1 LARTL
6 ATLAVEMTAN
16 SAKLLKEV
24 QKANKS
30 IKSFEDGAKK
40 AANVVK
46 AAFAVLG
53 VGQLAQ
59 VTLEAANSAK
69 ELQNLSRIAGVST
82 ESFQRMAFGAQKLGI
97 EQDKVSDILKDVND
111 KIGDFMATGAGPM
124 VDFFDNIAPKVG
136 VTAEQFK
143 NLNSSEALQLY
154 VSSLEKAN
162 VSQAQMTFYMEAIAN
177 DATAL
182 IPLFAKNGKLL
193 KEQGDQAERYGGILS
208 EVALKEFAEFNKS
221 IQISKTRMKSLS
233 DEISLNTVIAIN
245 DLVRG
250 LKLLDEEANSSDLK
264 EYQTVV
270 RGIGLFAYGTAQ
282 TLFVLGQAA
291 FGIAKAG
298 KKLKELE
305 FADAFFEL
313 QVASERAQI
322 TIDKT
327 DKALEDY
334 FNGIDNRKKSGSD
347 DPLGF
352 GNGDDDPPPPSNI
365 LAITDEQLKSKRE
378 LLEESIMSEH
388 ELLNKQQQDELNI
401 LIDSLARGQITKQQ
415 FDQIDKKRQ
424 AKHNKEMQDMN
435 SKAAAKAFQTDKRKF
450 DALLSGAAQ
459 HSRAMFNIHKVMA
472 ISEALLNAESAV
484 LGAYAVGAK
493 IGGPPLGAAYAGIA
507 AAATAVNIAAI
518 ASSSFGGG
526 GSSSGGAGGG
536 AVPDVSVAD
545 DIVAANDEEETV
557 KRVVVNVEGLDDEQF
572 LSREALR
579 GIIDEI
585 NEAEG
590 SNVIIQGL

>member
-1 LARTL
+1 MARTL

>member
-1 LARTL
+1 
-6 ATLAVEMTAN
+6 MTAN

-298 KKLKELE
+298 AKLKELE